1 MLKIGGIKMEN
12 VTINELLELIEK
24 SEDKVI
30 TVWLGGKND
39 D

>member
-1 MLKIGGIKMEN
+1 MEN
-12 VTINELLELIEK
+12 VTINELIELIEK

-30 TVWLGGKND
+30 TVLLGGKND

>member
-1 MLKIGGIKMEN
+1 MFKTGGIKMEN
-12 VTINELLELIEK
+12 VTINELIELIEK
-24 SEDKVI
+24 SKDKVI